1 MEQHQQ
7 PKKMSKAS
15 AGVQRIF
22 TIPKPKPQ
30 PQPQPKPAT
39 FPVSIKELANE
50 PDPEKLA
57 NTFKQRAAV
66 SVSFRNRHNIYDF
79 TIARLALAKRFS
91 LIEDILESH
100 KDLKEI
106 SHEGFAIRI
115 ISLYGK
121 AGMFDHARNLF
132 DELPQLDCVR
142 TVKSFNALLKAGVE
156 CKRFDEMCTMFRELP
171 SQLSITLNRV
181 SFNTIIHAL
190 CERGLL
196 DEGLLMLDE
205 LKNKGLSPDV
215 ITFNTLLDAFYR
227 EKGFHGGER
236 IWAIMVAHNVAPI
249 TRSYNLRLQ
258 AMVDAGE
265 LANAIAFFDSFKK
278 DGLKPD
284 VNTFNAL
291 VKGLCDL
298 GDVAEAKKWYDR
310 LLDSEETPNRITF
323 STLVPRFCD
332 CGDYELA
339 FDLSKKMFSRQIVVD
354 EALLQL
360 VVDGLVKQS
369 MVDEAEELVELGK
382 SNSYVQY
389 SLMMPTND
397 KLPEN
402 GDHSV

>member
-1 MEQHQQ
+1 
-7 PKKMSKAS
+7 MSKAS
-15 AGVQRIF
+15 ARVRRIC
-22 TIPKPKPQ
+22 TVPKPKPQ
-30 PQPQPKPAT
+30 SEPAT
-39 FPVSIKELANE
+39 FPVSIKEIANE
-50 PDPEKLA
+50 LDPEKLA
-57 NTFKQRAAV
+57 STFKQRATV

-79 TIARLALAKRFS
+79 TIARLALAERFS

-100 KDLKEI
+100 KDFKDI

-121 AGMFDHARNLF
+121 AGMFGHARNLF

-156 CKRFDEMCTMFRELP
+156 CKRFDEVCRIFRELP
-171 SQLSITLNRV
+171 SELSISLNRV
-181 SFNTIIHAL
+181 SYNTIIHAL
-190 CERGLL
+190 CEMGLL
-196 DEGLLMLDE
+196 DEGLLMLSE
-205 LKNKGLSPDV
+205 LKSSGLSPDV

-227 EKGFHGGER
+227 EKGFQGGER
-236 IWAIMVAHNVAPI
+236 IWATMVAHNVVPI

-258 AMVDAGE
+258 AMVDGGA
-265 LANAIAFFDSFKK
+265 LANAVTFFDSFKK

-291 VKGLCDL
+291 IKGFCDL
-298 GDVAEAKKWYDR
+298 GDVAEAKKWYNR
-310 LLDSEETPNRITF
+310 LLDSGETPNRITF
-323 STLVPRFCD
+323 SSLVPTFCD
-332 CGDYELA
+332 CGDYGLA
-339 FDLSKKMFSRQIVVD
+339 FDLSKNMFNRQIVVD

-360 VVDGLVKQS
+360 VVNGLVKQS

-389 SLMMPTND
+389 HLTTPTND

>member
-1 MEQHQQ
+1 M
-7 PKKMSKAS
+7 P
-15 AGVQRIF
+15 
-22 TIPKPKPQ
+22 
-30 PQPQPKPAT
+30 
-39 FPVSIKELANE
+39 
-50 PDPEKLA
+50 
-57 NTFKQRAAV
+57 
-66 SVSFRNRHNIYDF
+66 
-79 TIARLALAKRFS
+79 
-91 LIEDILESH
+91 
-100 KDLKEI
+100 
-106 SHEGFAIRI
+106 
-115 ISLYGK
+115 
-121 AGMFDHARNLF
+121 
-132 DELPQLDCVR
+132 
-142 TVKSFNALLKAGVE
+142 LL
-156 CKRFDEMCTMFRELP
+156 
-171 SQLSITLNRV
+171 
-181 SFNTIIHAL
+181 
-190 CERGLL
+190 
-196 DEGLLMLDE
+196 
-205 LKNKGLSPDV
+205 
-215 ITFNTLLDAFYR
+215 
-227 EKGFHGGER
+227 
-236 IWAIMVAHNVAPI
+236 
-249 TRSYNLRLQ
+249 
-258 AMVDAGE
+258 
-265 LANAIAFFDSFKK
+265 FFDSFKK